1 MRPLDPRL
9 LRYARATVPYL
20 AGCAG
25 IGTATGVL
33 LLLQAGLL
41 ADVVSRAFL
50 GGAGPADV
58 RWTLVL
64 LAAVTFARAALG
76 WLQETVA
83 YEAAARVKSTLR
95 RRLLAHVV
103 ALGPTWLTGQRSGA
117 LTALAVRGV
126 DALDAYFAR
135 YLPQLVLAVT
145 VPVLVLARLLGAD
158 PVSAV
163 IVAVTLPLVP
173 VFMALVGLTTQR
185 RSARRWRALAVLAH
199 HFADVVVGLPTLRV
213 FGRARAQAAAVRRV
227 TETYRR
233 ESLGALRSAFLSALV
248 LELLTTLSVALVAV
262 GVGLRVVEGRLDLAT
277 GLLVLLLAP
286 EAYLPLR
293 RVGAH
298 FHASVDGLAAA
309 EQVFAVLETPLPAR
323 GTRPVPD
330 LRTAVLRVEGVTVRV
345 DDRAAPAVDGASFEV
360 RPGEIVALTGPS
372 GCGKSTLLSVLL
384 GFRTPDSGRV
394 RLGDADLG
402 DLDIE
407 AWRGRVGWVP
417 QRPSLV
423 AGTVADNVRLGVPS
437 AADAD
442 VLAALREARAAE
454 LAPEVPVGDG
464 GGRLS
469 AGQARRVAIA
479 RALVR
484 RPDLLL
490 LDEPTAGL
498 DAGTEA
504 AVLHALRRRGVTTLV
519 VAHRPA
525 VLDAADR
532 TVTLGT
538 LVPPVVPLHMALPG
552 DLALD
557 MALPGANR
565 GESGIRPGSA
575 M

>member
-50 GGAGPADV
+50 AGAGLDDV
-58 RWTLVL
+58 RASLVL
-64 LAAVTFARAALG
+64 LAVVTLARAALG
-76 WLQETVA
+76 WLQEAVA
-83 YEAAARVKSTLR
+83 HEAAARVKSTLR
-95 RRLLAHVV
+95 RRLLAHIV
-103 ALGPTWLTGQRSGA
+103 ALGPAWLTGQRSGA
-117 LTALAVRGV
+117 LTTLAVRGV

-173 VFMALVGLTTQR
+173 VFMALVGLTTQQ

-199 HFADVVVGLPTLRV
+199 HFADVVAGLPTLRV
-213 FGRARAQAAAVRRV
+213 FGRARAQAAAVHRV
-227 TETYRR
+227 TESYRR

-309 EQVFAVLETPLPAR
+309 EEVFAVLETPLPVR
-323 GTRPVPD
+323 GTWPVPD
-330 LRTAVLRVEGVTVRV
+330 LRTAVLRVEGVTVH
-345 DDRAAPAVDGASFEV
+345 VDGRARPALDGAWLEV

-384 GFRTPDSGRV
+384 GFRAPDGGRV
-394 RLGDADLG
+394 RVGDVDLADV
-402 DLDIE
+402 DVE
-407 AWRGRVGWVP
+407 AWRRRVGWVS
-417 QRPSLV
+417 QRPSLF
-423 AGTVADNVRLGVPS
+423 AGTVADNVRLGTPS
-437 AADAD
+437 ATDAD
-442 VLAALREARAAE
+442 VVAALRDAGAADLE
-454 LAPEVPVGDG
+454 PDLPVGDAG
-464 GGRLS
+464 DCLS
-469 AGQARRVAIA
+469 AGQRRRVAIA

-484 RPDLLL
+484 RPALLL

-498 DAGTEA
+498 DAATEA
-504 AVLHALRRRGVTTLV
+504 AVLHALRHRAVTTLV

-525 VLDAADR
+525 VLTAADR
-532 TVTLGT
+532 AITLRPSKWS
-538 LVPPVVPLHMALPG
+538 LSPPPTRTQAGVG
-552 DLALD
+552 
-557 MALPGANR
+557 
-565 GESGIRPGSA
+565 
-575 M
+575 